1 MKLIIQIPCLNE
13 EETLPVTLASL
24 PRAVPGVDRVEVL
37 VVDDGSTDGTVEAAR
52 RLGVDHLIVL
62 PSHQGLARAFMVGIE
77 TGLRLG
83 ADVIVNTDADNQ
95 YDARD
100 LERLIAPILQGR
112 ADLVVGDRDVQAIGH
127 FSTVKKLLH
136 RLGDWFMERLAGI
149 ELLDSTSGFRAYSR
163 EAALRLNTFS
173 RFTYTLETLI
183 QAGKKN
189 LAVAHVRVGVNGK
202 LRDSRLFP
210 NLWVYLKRSAS
221 TMVRIYA
228 LYEPLKFFS
237 YLGGAVVA
245 VGLVFLLRFFY
256 YYVTIEGPTG
266 HLQSLLVGTT
276 LLAMGLFIGLIGVVS
291 DVMAANRQL
300 LEDVQYRLRKMEADR
315 ANVEEGNASARSE
328 AGSFAAPGRKT

>member
-1 MKLIIQIPCLNE
+1 VKLIIQIPCLNE

-24 PRAVPGVDRVEVL
+24 PRALPGVDRIEVL
-37 VVDDGSTDGTVEAAR
+37 VVDDGSTDGTVETAR

-62 PSHQGLARAFMVGIE
+62 PSHQGLARAFMIGIE

-100 LERLIAPILQGR
+100 LERLIAPILEGR
-112 ADLVVGDRDVQAIGH
+112 ADIVVGDRDVQALGH

-136 RLGDWFMERLAGI
+136 RLGDWTMERLAGI
-149 ELLDSTSGFRAYSR
+149 ELRDSTSGFRAYSR
-163 EAALRLNTFS
+163 EAALRLNIFS

-183 QAGKKN
+183 QAGKQN
-189 LAVAHVRVGVNGK
+189 LAVDHVRVGVNSK
-202 LRDSRLFP
+202 LRESRLFP
-210 NLWVYLKRSAS
+210 NLWFYLKRSAS

-228 LYEPLKFFS
+228 LYEPLKVFS
-237 YLGGAVVA
+237 YLGAL
-245 VGLVFLLRFFY
+245 VGGVGCILIGRFLY
-256 YYVTIEGPTG
+256 YLATTEGPVG
-266 HLQSLLVGTT
+266 RLQSLVVGTT
-276 LLAMGLFIGLIGVVS
+276 LLAMGIFIGLIGVVS
-291 DVMAANRQL
+291 DVIAANRHL

-315 ANVEEGNASARSE
+315 ASGEAGSASAHSE

>member
-1 MKLIIQIPCLNE
+1 VRLIIQIPCLNE

-24 PRAVPGVDRVEVL
+24 PRTLPGIERVEVL
-37 VVDDGSTDGTVEAAR
+37 VVDDGSTDGTSEVAR

-62 PSHQGLARAFMVGIE
+62 PSHQGLARAFMTGIE
-77 TGLRLG
+77 ASLKLG
-83 ADVIVNTDADNQ
+83 ADIIVNTDGDNQ
-95 YDARD
+95 YDGRD
-100 LERLIAPILQGR
+100 LARLIAPILEGR

-127 FSTVKKLLH
+127 FSALKKLLH

-163 EAALRLNTFS
+163 EAALRLNIFS

-189 LAVAHVRVGVNGK
+189 LAVAHVRVGVNGR

-228 LYEPLKFFS
+228 LYEPLKVFS
-237 YLGGAVVA
+237 YLGGLVA
-245 VGLVFLLRFFY
+245 AAGLVFLLRFFY
-256 YYVTIEGPTG
+256 YYVTTNGPTG
-266 HLQSLLVGTT
+266 RMQSLLVGTT
-276 LLAMGLFIGLIGVVS
+276 LLAMGIFIGLIGVVS

-300 LEDVQYRLRKMEADR
+300 LEDVQYRLRKMEVDEARRESGQDP
-315 ANVEEGNASARSE
+315 ARSRTD
-328 AGSFAAPGRKT
+328 SLVAPGRKP